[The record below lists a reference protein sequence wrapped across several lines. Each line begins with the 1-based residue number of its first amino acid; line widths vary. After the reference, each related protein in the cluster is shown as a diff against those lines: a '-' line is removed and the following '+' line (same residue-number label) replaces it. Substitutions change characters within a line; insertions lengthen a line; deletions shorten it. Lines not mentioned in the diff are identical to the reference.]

1 MVAAPETRL
10 NLELQG
16 VFTNNNPDLSSAI
29 IAERGKNGELF
40 AIGDRVPGNAL
51 LHAVEQDH
59 VLIKR
64 GSRLEKLLF
73 PKQRLNITSANSE
86 TDPRNTAR
94 RDLRREQPDRR
105 AERPHHQQQRSA
117 TASAAGKAAATKC
130 CVIQNRPLEISALSR
145 LRPAEQRLSRG
156 I

>member
-64 GSRLEKLLF
+64 G
-73 PKQRLNITSANSE
+73 T
-86 TDPRNTAR
+86 
-94 RDLRREQPDRR
+94 
-105 AERPHHQQQRSA
+105 
-117 TASAAGKAAATKC
+117 
-130 CVIQNRPLEISALSR
+130 V
-145 LRPAEQRLSRG
+145 
-156 I
+156 